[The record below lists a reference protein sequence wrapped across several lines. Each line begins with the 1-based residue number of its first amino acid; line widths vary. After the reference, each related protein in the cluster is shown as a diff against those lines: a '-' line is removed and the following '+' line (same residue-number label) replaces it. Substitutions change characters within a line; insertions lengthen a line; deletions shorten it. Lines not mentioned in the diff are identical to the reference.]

1 MAPRAERAKK
11 KKKKDGGPSGE
22 KTLSRAVQTQ
32 QVWMWLQENAIKP
45 CFSNSVLLFQ
55 GQLTKFDVSELLN
68 LLNIV

>member
-11 KKKKDGGPSGE
+11 RKGGPSGE
-22 KTLSRAVQTQ
+22 KTLLRAVQTQ

-45 CFSNSVLLFQ
+45 CFSNSVSLFQ
-55 GQLTKFDVSELLN
+55 GKLTKFDPSELLD